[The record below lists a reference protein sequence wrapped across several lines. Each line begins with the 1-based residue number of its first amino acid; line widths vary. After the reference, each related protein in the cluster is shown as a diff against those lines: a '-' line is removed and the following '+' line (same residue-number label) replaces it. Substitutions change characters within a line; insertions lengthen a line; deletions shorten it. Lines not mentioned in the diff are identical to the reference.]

1 MNAHNREINL
11 SQSLYEELFEDMKD
25 ELESIPGFK
34 RVKVIKNEEE
44 RLGAE
49 KGSVFAEFHSLD
61 GSEKAMKKLN
71 GRIYDGRKISVVYV
85 DETVY
90 FTELFLY

>member
-1 MNAHNREINL
+1 
-11 SQSLYEELFEDMKD
+11 MKD

-49 KGSVFAEFHSLD
+49 KGSVFAEFHSLE

-71 GRIYDGRKISVVYV
+71 GRIYDGRKIR
-85 DETVY
+85 
-90 FTELFLY
+90 FLPVSDFLLSGPK